1 MNTPVPTLPALIDS
15 LAADI
20 ERDFSAGDKTE
31 ARYATPGQEYPALHV
46 SLYYS
51 KGGTYYGPSRRGFY
65 VSVSPYD
72 NGYYHVSEGAQMF
85 ISPAEIT
92 RVSKK
97 AERDARAE
105 LKAHNLYG
113 LLENV
118 LA

>member
-1 MNTPVPTLPALIDS
+1 MNASVPTLPALIDS

-20 ERDFSAGDKTE
+20 ERDFCTGEKMET
-31 ARYATPGQEYPALHV
+31 RYATPGQKHPALNV
-46 SLYYS
+46 SLYYN
-51 KGGTYYGPSRRGFY
+51 KGGYTYGPSRRGFY
-65 VSVSPYD
+65 VSVTPY
-72 NGYYHVSEGAQMF
+72 SEGRYHISEGTQMF

-105 LKAHNLYG
+105 MIAPNLYG

-118 LA
+118 LG

>member
-1 MNTPVPTLPALIDS
+1 METPTLPALIDS

-20 ERDFSAGDKTE
+20 ERDFCAGDKTE
-31 ARYATPGQEYPALHV
+31 ARYATPGQDHPMLHV
-46 SLYYS
+46 SLYYN
-51 KGGTYYGPSRRGFY
+51 KGGYYGPSRRGFY

-72 NGYYHVSEGAQMF
+72 SGYYHISKGSQMF
-85 ISPAEIT
+85 ISPAEIA

-105 LKAHNLYG
+105 MKAYNLYG

>member
-1 MNTPVPTLPALIDS
+1 MNPTPALIES
-15 LAADI
+15 IANDI
-20 ERDFSAGDKTE
+20 ERDFSADDKME
-31 ARYATPGQEYPALHV
+31 ARYTVFGQNYPALNV

-65 VSVSPYD
+65 LSVCPYSE
-72 NGYYHVSEGAQMF
+72 GRYHITEGAQMF
-85 ISPAEIT
+85 VSPAEIT

-105 LKAHNLYG
+105 LVAHNLYG
-113 LLENV
+113 LLESV

>member
-1 MNTPVPTLPALIDS
+1 MNTTVPALIES
-15 LAADI
+15 IANDI
-20 ERDFSAGDKTE
+20 ERDFSAGEKMET
-31 ARYATPGQEYPALHV
+31 RYPTPGQNYPALNV

-65 VSVSPYD
+65 ISVTPYSE
-72 NGYYHVSEGAQMF
+72 GRYHISEGAQMF
-85 ISPAEIT
+85 VSPAEVS
-92 RVSKK
+92 RLSKK

-105 LKAHNLYG
+105 LVASNLYG